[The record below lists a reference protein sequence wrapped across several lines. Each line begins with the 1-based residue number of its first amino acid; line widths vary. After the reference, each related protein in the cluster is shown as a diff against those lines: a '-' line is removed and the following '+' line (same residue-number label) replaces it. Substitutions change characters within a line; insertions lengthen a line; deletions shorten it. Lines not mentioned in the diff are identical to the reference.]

1 MRLARTTTEKK
12 IRHLTTLAL
21 AAVFV
26 FVFVLGGLAATVRIN
41 SAVIAQGA
49 LVVDSYVKPV
59 QHQKG
64 GIVAQISVRNGDRV
78 NAGQVLL
85 HLDDT
90 QTKINLAIV
99 SRRLAE
105 LAAQSARL
113 VAERDGREAISFS
126 PAPDGLDLNEITS
139 IENGEQRLFA
149 DRRASMQGKIAQLRE
164 RIHQLDQ
171 QTAGL
176 MAEQDG
182 KRRAIAVIGKEL
194 ASLQPLLSQGVIPA
208 TRVYAL
214 QRDQADLNG
223 ELGSLVASVA
233 EVKGKIAETELQ
245 IIQLGDDQ
253 RSDVSDQLKQAES
266 ENGQYL
272 ERRAAIEDDLRH
284 AEIVAP
290 QDGIIHQLAVHA
302 PGTVVR
308 AGDTIMQIVPD
319 RDALIPELKLSP
331 RDIDQVAVGKTV
343 ELRFSAFNYRTTPE
357 ITGNVASISAELTAD
372 KTSGQSYYTVR
383 VAVSAA
389 EWQRLGAL
397 TPIAGMPVEAFIAT
411 GEQTGLAYVAKPF
424 TDQLARAFR
433 ED

>member
-1 MRLARTTTEKK
+1 MQLATTEKK

-21 AAVFV
+21 AVVFV

-64 GIVAQISVRNGDRV
+64 GIVARISVRNGDRV
-78 NAGQVLL
+78 SAGQVLV

-99 SRRLAE
+99 SRRLEE
-105 LAAQSARL
+105 LAARSARL
-113 VAERDGREAISFS
+113 MAERDGGQTISFRSS
-126 PAPDGLDLNEITS
+126 PGRLDVNETRS
-139 IENGEQRLFA
+139 IENGEQRLFD

-171 QTAGL
+171 QATGL

-194 ASLQPLLSQGVIPA
+194 TSLEPLLSQGVIPA

-223 ELGSLVASVA
+223 ELGSLLASVA

-253 RSDVSDQLKQAES
+253 RSDVSEQLKQAES
-266 ENGQYL
+266 ESGQYL

-284 AEIVAP
+284 ADITAP
-290 QDGIIHQLAVHA
+290 QDGIVHQLAVHA
-302 PGTVVR
+302 PGTVIP
-308 AGDTIMQIVPD
+308 AGDAIMQIVPD
-319 RDALIPELKLSP
+319 HDALVPELKLSP
-331 RDIDQVAVGKTV
+331 RDVDQVAVGKAV
-343 ELRFSAFNYRTTPE
+343 ELRFPAFNYRTTLE
-357 ITGNVASISAELTAD
+357 ITGNVASLSAELTTD
-372 KTSGQSYYTVR
+372 KASGQSYYTVR
-383 VAVSAA
+383 VAVSAT

-411 GEQTGLAYVAKPF
+411 GEQTGLSYVAKPF

>member
-1 MRLARTTTEKK
+1 MQLAGTTAEKK

-21 AAVFV
+21 AVVFV
-26 FVFVLGGLAATVRIN
+26 LVFVLGGLAATVRIN
-41 SAVIAQGA
+41 SAVIARGA

-64 GIVAQISVRNGDRV
+64 GVVARISVRNGDRV
-78 NAGQVLL
+78 SAGQVLV

-105 LAAQSARL
+105 LAARSARL
-113 VAERDGREAISFS
+113 TAERDGRQTIAFPSY
-126 PAPDGLDLNEITS
+126 PGRLDVNETRS
-139 IENGEQRLFA
+139 IENGEQRLFD

-171 QTAGL
+171 QVTGL

-214 QRDQADLNG
+214 QRDQADLSG
-223 ELGSLVASVA
+223 ELGSLLASAA

-266 ENGQYL
+266 EGSQYL
-272 ERRAAIEDDLRH
+272 ERRAAIEDDLQH
-284 AEIVAP
+284 ADITAP
-290 QDGIIHQLAVHA
+290 QDGIVHQLAVHA
-302 PGTVVR
+302 PGTVIP
-308 AGDTIMQIVPD
+308 AGDAIMQIVPD
-319 RDALIPELKLSP
+319 RDALVPELKLSP
-331 RDIDQVAVGKTV
+331 RDVDQVAVGKAV

-357 ITGNVASISAELTAD
+357 ITGNVASISAELTTD
-372 KTSGQSYYTVR
+372 KTSGQSFYTVR

-389 EWQRLGAL
+389 EWQRLGTL

-411 GEQTGLAYVAKPF
+411 GEQTGLGYVAKPF